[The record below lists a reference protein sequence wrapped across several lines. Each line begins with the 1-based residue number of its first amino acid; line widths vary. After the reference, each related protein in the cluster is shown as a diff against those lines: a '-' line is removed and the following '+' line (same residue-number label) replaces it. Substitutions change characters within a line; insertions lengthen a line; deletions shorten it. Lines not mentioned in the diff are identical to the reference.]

1 MKSFSYQSAKGK
13 VRIFW
18 DNRTIMTLSGQKAA
32 DFLAKAEGL
41 DEAELQLLLAKLTG
55 QFKHGNERMA
65 KKHPRNR

>member
-1 MKSFSYQSAKGK
+1 MKSFSYQSTKDK

-18 DNRTIMTLSGQKAA
+18 DNRNIMTLSGQKAA
-32 DFLAKAEGL
+32 DFLAKAEDL

-65 KKHPRNR
+65 KNHRRNR

>member
-1 MKSFSYQSAKGK
+1 MKSFSYQSAKDK

-18 DNRTIMTLSGQKAA
+18 DNRPIMTLSGQNAA

>member
-1 MKSFSYQSAKGK
+1 MKSFSYQSTKDK

-18 DNRTIMTLSGQKAA
+18 DNRPIMTLSGQKAA
-32 DFLAKAEGL
+32 DFLAKAEDL

-65 KKHPRNR
+65 KNHRRNR

>member
-1 MKSFSYQSAKGK
+1 MKSFSYQSAKDK

-18 DNRTIMTLSGQKAA
+18 DNRTIMTLSGQKAS

-41 DEAELQLLLAKLTG
+41 NETELQLLLAKLTG